1 MDGVREGV
9 CGWVGRVSEWVVGVN
24 GRRVTGGS
32 ELMGLFN
39 GLEESVDVV
48 RGRSIEILSMF
59 NSGG

>member
-1 MDGVREGV
+1 MG
-9 CGWVGRVSEWVVGVN
+9 GWGEWSESD
-24 GRRVTGGS
+24 RGS